1 MPILPGG
8 ARGPLARP
16 PVLPPASAWAT
27 IYPGQLPL
35 GNRWHG
41 GGGSVVGALSWACLA
56 VVVAAAAAVLAARR
70 LPGRPPASPAL
81 VALVALGAAQLLPPL
96 SAGGRGAALQGVA
109 AVAALTA
116 VTTMQL
122 HLLRRRLATSAVRSW
137 LDLATG
143 VPGCLAVVWAI
154 AAPLLAAAT
163 GGGLLGAALLLTPL
177 GLALLAVTFAVTS
190 AALLR
195 PADLRMVL
203 VAAVVAVLTTGE
215 AGSVSAAAG
224 QVGGDVVA
232 DAARPLAAALLAVVA
247 VLRDPHAAVR
257 AEESGFDIVLGPV
270 AQTSLSIALLAW
282 FVVSP
287 TNTPMAWAALA
298 TVVLTLV
305 KTVVVFQQLDALN
318 SLRAQATTDALTGL
332 GNRRALHD
340 ALAAVD
346 AGHPAAL
353 VVVDLDRFKAV
364 NDALGHAA
372 GDALLV
378 ELAARLRHEAADD
391 DVVVRTGGDEFALLV
406 PGGDVSAARDRAA
419 RVVAA
424 ARRPV
429 HVSGHEVRVGAS
441 AGVAAAPVHAR
452 SATGL
457 QEAADRAMYVAKSG
471 GGTGDGGVVVAD
483 GTATARSDDLAAE
496 ERRRGDRR
504 TAERRGD
511 AAGRDLS

>member
-1 MPILPGG
+1 VPILPGG
-8 ARGPLARP
+8 ARSPPARP
-16 PVLPPASAWAT
+16 PVLPPGPAWAT
-27 IYPGQLPL
+27 IDPGQLPL

-41 GGGSVVGALSWACLA
+41 GGGSVVGGALSWACLA
-56 VVVAAAAAVLAARR
+56 AVVGAAAAVLAARR
-70 LPGRPPASPAL
+70 LPGRPPALPAL
-81 VALVALGAAQLLPPL
+81 VALAAVGAAQLLPPL
-96 SAGGRGAALQGVA
+96 STGGRGAALQGA
-109 AVAALTA
+109 ATAVALTA
-116 VTTMQL
+116 LAAGQL

-154 AAPLLAAAT
+154 AAPLVAAVT
-163 GGGLLGAALLLTPL
+163 GGGLLTAALLLTPL
-177 GLALLAVTFAVTS
+177 GLALLGVTFAVTS
-190 AALLR
+190 TALLR
-195 PADLRMVL
+195 PVDRRMVL
-203 VAAVVAVLTTGE
+203 TAAVVAVLTTGE

-224 QVGGDVVA
+224 QVGGDLVA
-232 DAARPLAAALLAVVA
+232 DAARPVAAALLGVVA
-247 VLRDPHAAVR
+247 LLRDPHQAVR

-332 GNRRALHD
+332 GNRRALED

-364 NDALGHAA
+364 NDELGHAA

-378 ELAARLRHEAADD
+378 ELAARLRHEADDD

-406 PGGDVSAARDRAA
+406 PGGDASAARDRAT

-429 HVSGHEVRVGAS
+429 HVVGREVRVGAS

-452 SATGL
+452 SASEL
-457 QEAADRAMYVAKSG
+457 QEAADRAMYAAKSG
-471 GGTGDGGVVVAD
+471 AGAGEGGVVVAD
-483 GTATARSDDLAAE
+483 ARVADGSDPAAE
-496 ERRRGDRR
+496 ERRRGERR
-504 TAERRGD
+504 TAERRGETP
-511 AAGRDLS
+511 R